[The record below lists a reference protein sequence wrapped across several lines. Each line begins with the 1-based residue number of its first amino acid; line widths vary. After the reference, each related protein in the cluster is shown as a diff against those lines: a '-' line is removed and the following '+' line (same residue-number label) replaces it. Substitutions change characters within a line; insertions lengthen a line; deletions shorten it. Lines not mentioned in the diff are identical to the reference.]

1 VELESGNT
9 RSHCEGN
16 WFWKRLWTSRK
27 TDYEMNESKIISVE
41 QKLIYPIQ
49 LQTFLVGLNLPEQL
63 PEFILKGKYSKQ
75 VFVCMDFTVG

>member
-1 VELESGNT
+1 
-9 RSHCEGN
+9 
-16 WFWKRLWTSRK
+16 
-27 TDYEMNESKIISVE
+27 MNESKIISVE